1 MSSIKL
7 NNNKIKLLIND
18 DENKFIEF
26 NPSDLQFALKVEQMY
41 KSISEI
47 KIENNVECLVDVCET
62 IDEEIDNLFGEGKAK
77 MIFDGQ
83 MDVYL
88 YTQFIEALIPYV
100 KEASEKR
107 VAKYLNK

>member
-1 MSSIKL
+1 MASIKL

-18 DENKFIEF
+18 DEDKFIEF
-26 NPSDLQFALKVEQMY
+26 NPSDLQFTLKVEKLY
-41 KSISEI
+41 KRLNEI
-47 KIENNVECLVDVCET
+47 EIENNMECLVGVCEA
-62 IDEEIDNLFGEGKAK
+62 INEEIDNMFGEGKAQ

-83 MDVYL
+83 MDIYL